1 MSYVNIQSWTSS
13 SCILCAPHPPCGH
26 DDSAY
31 PYTRGYPRPTDLAKA
46 TRGSE
51 PRRSRSCGG
60 LFFTSWMVG
69 CSRQRQTGFPR
80 VPPPLDASFFS
91 RFCAVRGTL
100 YHFGPGYWPAPR
112 STTSFRFSHPHIYAW
127 CNLIT
132 HCLLWAPL
140 HSLVAMVSALGV
152 YCDTDA
158 TLCRHRSLTL
168 LFTTIA
174 FLHVWPRF

>member
-69 CSRQRQTGFPR
+69 VVAKDRLAFLAS
-80 VPPPLDASFFS
+80 PPLSTRLLFPDSVPSVAHSIILGPATGLRPSPQRHSDSIILISTPGAISLHIAS
-91 RFCAVRGTL
+91 CG
-100 YHFGPGYWPAPR
+100 PR
-112 STTSFRFSHPHIYAW
+112 SIPSSPR
-127 CNLIT
+127 
-132 HCLLWAPL
+132 
-140 HSLVAMVSALGV
+140 SLPSA
-152 YCDTDA
+152 CIA
-158 TLCRHRSLTL
+158 TLM
-168 LFTTIA
+168 
-174 FLHVWPRF
+174 PRCAAIDH